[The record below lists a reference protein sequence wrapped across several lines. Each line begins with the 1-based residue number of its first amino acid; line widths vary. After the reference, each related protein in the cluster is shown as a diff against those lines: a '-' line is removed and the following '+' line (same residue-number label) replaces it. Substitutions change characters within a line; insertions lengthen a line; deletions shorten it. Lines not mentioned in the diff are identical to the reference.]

1 MASLDDA
8 YNQLVAANT
17 KLDELIT
24 DVQGVRGLVAF
35 GLEQN
40 VTIICNLEKISK
52 QTCELVN
59 QATRQTAAQEAIAAS
74 TAGLKQLYELSN
86 PAAAVEQSRLE
97 GLRHQIE
104 ECCPPPQ
111 PEPACTYEPCKDPG
125 RPPRP
130 PGKGK

>member
-17 KLDELIT
+17 KLGDLIAGVHELR
-24 DVQGVRGLVAF
+24 DRFDFELQ
-35 GLEQN
+35 QN
-40 VTIICNLEKISK
+40 ITIICNLEKISK

-59 QATRQTAAQEAIAAS
+59 QSVRQTAAQESMAA
-74 TAGLKQLYELSN
+74 TLAGMKQLYELAN
-86 PAAAVEQSRLE
+86 PDAAVEQGRLE

-111 PEPACTYEPCKDPG
+111 PEPVCSYEPCKDPG
-125 RPPRP
+125 QP
-130 PGKGK
+130 PGSKGRK